1 MDIVV
6 YLALVVLGAVFLFS
20 LFILI
25 IICRRKHEYNRILF
39 SQSLRFSKL
48 RQENMEDIEQLG
60 PHISRALDRNHWLEE
75 MTTGLL
81 QHCVA
86 VLKLCHLLTDKMA
99 KIPLIQQKQQHRPAE
114 MNEFICKATA
124 RIVPR
129 LGLELFPVLAD
140 QLIKIVQ
147 EMDFHMT
154 TLQMALNK
162 ATELEEEQQQEL
174 ISKTESTFAST
185 SQLQNTQQIGQNS
198 QEDQQQG
205 NEMTRLLHLCSPM
218 KRLQI
223 QPSHS
228 SSKRNSYSKENLIIH
243 CCKFYRR
250 I

>member
-6 YLALVVLGAVFLFS
+6 YLALVVLGA
-20 LFILI
+20 
-25 IICRRKHEYNRILF
+25 
-39 SQSLRFSKL
+39 SLRFSKL

-129 LGLELFPVLAD
+129 FEALLRSMAANDVEIRVLEARVGALSSACWSLVVPLSLASPKHKD

-162 ATELEEEQQQEL
+162 ATELEEEQQEEL

-205 NEMTRLLHLCSPM
+205 NGAASPLLTDEAPADPA
-218 KRLQI
+218 I
-223 QPSHS
+223 A
-228 SSKRNSYSKENLIIH
+228 
-243 CCKFYRR
+243 
-250 I
+250 